1 MCPIFLRRIFKV
13 KKLKMARMYY
23 KYKKEIKTF
32 RKQIL
37 FDKAVNSKA
46 FIAAIRQRL
55 EASLA

>member
-1 MCPIFLRRIFKV
+1 
-13 KKLKMARMYY
+13 MARMYY

-55 EASLA
+55 EVSLA